1 MQTLRDRN
9 DAVSGVPCDVAG
21 LDINAVL
28 VANCYKR
35 IHMVRPSLAFIRRI
49 EQSCVYSAVDVTLA
63 RMMKHPLRLLSAC
76 SMTSV

>member
-28 VANCYKR
+28 SR
-35 IHMVRPSLAFIRRI
+35 IRMVRPSLAFIRRI
-49 EQSCVYSAVDVTLA
+49 EQSCVYSAVDVTFA

>member
-1 MQTLRDRN
+1 MQTLRDRS

-21 LDINAVL
+21 LDINASMRCL
-28 VANCYKR
+28 SR
-35 IHMVRPSLAFIRRI
+35 IRMVRPSLAFIRRI